1 MQVFSSVLGLMSPV
15 SPAGLVSPIKHMV
28 SKLCE
33 FQSETNVKIEELVLA
48 LCFLLS
54 ALTLQLC

>member
-1 MQVFSSVLGLMSPV
+1 MSPV
-15 SPAGLVSPIKHMV
+15 SPAGLVSPVKHMV

>member
-1 MQVFSSVLGLMSPV
+1 MSPV
-15 SPAGLVSPIKHMV
+15 SPAGLVSPLKHMV

-33 FQSETNVKIEELVLA
+33 FQSEKKVKTEELVLA

-54 ALTLQLC
+54 ALTLGLS